1 MRAASLKASEEDP
14 IGTTISLSLI
24 LLADLTECLQPGIAP
39 FLGADGF
46 NGHCRTF
53 RDTPWLMGQN
63 KPLLRYGLLSI
74 KVHNRTL
81 QVWFCPNDD
90 ITHANR
96 ACCGR
101 QSVNAR

>member
-1 MRAASLKASEEDP
+1 
-14 IGTTISLSLI
+14 
-24 LLADLTECLQPGIAP
+24 
-39 FLGADGF
+39 
-46 NGHCRTF
+46 
-53 RDTPWLMGQN
+53 MGQN